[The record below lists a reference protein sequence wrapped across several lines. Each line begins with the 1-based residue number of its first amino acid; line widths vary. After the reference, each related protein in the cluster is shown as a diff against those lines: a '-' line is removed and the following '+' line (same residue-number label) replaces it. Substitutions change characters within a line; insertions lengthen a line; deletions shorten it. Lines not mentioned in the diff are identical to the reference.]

1 MNSMNTKKSAE
12 SLTKVK
18 SQLTSKHPYF
28 GMLASRLKH
37 EENSAIDY
45 FASNGKRFIYNPTY
59 IETLDMDELFFILT
73 NCVMHHIL
81 AHDMRKLNRKG
92 VLWQLATD
100 YAINNMLAKNK
111 LKIPQGANYNKEYK
125 DMYSEEIY
133 EILKVEFT
141 EQNGTS
147 SYDDIKNLEN
157 FIKDKD
163 GDSSIF
169 KNINNPD
176 DEKTQE
182 EWDYAATLAKEVTLK
197 NSSTPLGLERFAKKI
212 KANDID
218 WKFELYNAIN
228 RHMRNNYA
236 FMPPNKKHI
245 YRGVA
250 LPSLTSDTLSLIVAI
265 DTSGSIREDILGAFI
280 GEFKSIMQNFPA
292 VSIELLIADAK
303 VHSHH
308 TFMGGEEMDFPLKG
322 GGGTDYRPT
331 FEYID
336 ANIPM
341 SSMLLYFTDGEGIFP
356 RIPPAY
362 EVIWALSQNKN
373 KIPFG
378 RSLVIFDK

>member
-1 MNSMNTKKSAE
+1 MDATTL
-12 SLTKVK
+12 LTKAK

-81 AHDMRKLNRKG
+81 AHNQRKLNRKG

-111 LKIPQGANYNKEYK
+111 LKIPKGANYNKEYK

-133 EILKVEFT
+133 EILKVEFA

-163 GDSSIF
+163 GNSSIF

>member
-1 MNSMNTKKSAE
+1 MDANTL
-12 SLTKVK
+12 LTKAK

-37 EENSAIDY
+37 EENLQIEY
-45 FASNGKRFIYNPTY
+45 FVSNGVRFIYNPTY
-59 IETLDMDELFFILT
+59 IETLNIDELFFILS

-81 AHDMRKLNRKG
+81 AHSARKLKRKG

-100 YAINNMLAKNK
+100 YAINNMLVKNK
-111 LKIPQGANYNKEYK
+111 LKLPRGANYNKEYK
-125 DMYSEEIY
+125 NMYSEEIY
-133 EILKVEFT
+133 ELLVKEFAEVT
-141 EQNGTS
+141 GTS
-147 SYDDIKNLEN
+147 SYDDVNNLES
-157 FIKDKD
+157 FIENKG

-169 KNINNPD
+169 KNMQIL
-176 DEKTQE
+176 DEKSE
-182 EWDYAATLAKEVTLK
+182 DEWDYAATLAKEVGNK
-197 NSSTPLGLERFAKKI
+197 NSKTPLGLERFTKKMQ
-212 KANDID
+212 ANDID

-250 LPSLTSDTLSLIVAI
+250 LPSLASDTLSLVVAI
-265 DTSGSIREDILGAFI
+265 DTSGSINESLLGAFVE
-280 GEFKSIMQNFPA
+280 EFKTIMQNFPA

-308 TFMGGEEMDFPLKG
+308 SFMGGEEMNFPLKG

-331 FEYID
+331 FEYIE

-341 SSMLLYFTDGEGIFP
+341 SSMVLYFTDGEGIFP
-356 RIPPAY
+356 RIPPAC
-362 EVIWALSQNKN
+362 EVLWALSQHKN

-378 RSLVIFDK
+378 RKLVIFN

>member
-1 MNSMNTKKSAE
+1 MDATTL
-12 SLTKVK
+12 LTKVK

-81 AHDMRKLNRKG
+81 AHNQRKLNRKG

-111 LKIPQGANYNKEYK
+111 LKIPKGANYNKEYK

-133 EILKVEFT
+133 EILKVEFA

-147 SYDDIKNLEN
+147 SYDDIRNLEN

-163 GDSSIF
+163 GNSSIF

-341 SSMLLYFTDGEGIFP
+341 SSILLYFTDGEGIFP

>member
-1 MNSMNTKKSAE
+1 MDANIL
-12 SLTKVK
+12 LTKAK

-28 GMLASRLKH
+28 GMLASRLEH
-37 EENSAIDY
+37 EENSQIEY
-45 FASNGKRFIYNPTY
+45 FVSNGVRFIYNPTY
-59 IETLDMDELFFILT
+59 IKTLNIDELFFILS

-81 AHDMRKLNRKG
+81 AHSARKLKRKG

-100 YAINNMLAKNK
+100 YAINNMLVKNK
-111 LKIPQGANYNKEYK
+111 LKLPKGANYNKEYK
-125 DMYSEEIY
+125 NMYSEEIY
-133 EILKVEFT
+133 EHLVKEFT
-141 EQNGTS
+141 DVTGTS
-147 SYDDIKNLEN
+147 SYDDVKNLES
-157 FIKDKD
+157 FIQNKG

-169 KNINNPD
+169 KNMEKM
-176 DEKTQE
+176 DEKSE
-182 EWDYAATLAKEVTLK
+182 DEWDYAATLAKEVGNK
-197 NSSTPLGLERFAKKI
+197 NSKTPLGLDRFTKKMQ
-212 KANDID
+212 ANDID

-250 LPSLTSDTLSLIVAI
+250 LPSLTSDTLSLVVAI
-265 DTSGSIREDILGAFI
+265 DTSGSINESLLGAFVE
-280 GEFKSIMQNFPA
+280 EFKTIMQNFPA

-308 TFMGGEEMDFPLKG
+308 SFIGGEEMNFPLKG

-331 FEYID
+331 FEYIE

-341 SSMLLYFTDGEGIFP
+341 SSMVLYFTDGEGIFP
-356 RIPPAY
+356 RIPPST
-362 EVIWALSQNKN
+362 EVLWALSQHKN

-378 RSLVIFDK
+378 RKLVIFN

>member
-1 MNSMNTKKSAE
+1 MDATTL
-12 SLTKVK
+12 LTKAK
-18 SQLTSKHPYF
+18 SQLISKHPYF
-28 GMLASRLKH
+28 GMLANRLKH
-37 EENSAIDY
+37 EENLAIDY

-59 IETLDMDELFFILT
+59 IESLSMDELFFILT

-81 AHDMRKLNRKG
+81 AHNQRKLNRKG

-111 LKIPQGANYNKEYK
+111 LKIPNGANYNKEYK
-125 DMYSEEIY
+125 NMYSEEIY
-133 EILKVEFT
+133 EILKVEFA

-157 FIKDKD
+157 FIKEKD

-176 DEKTQE
+176 DEKIQD
-182 EWDYAATLAKEVTLK
+182 EWDYAANLVKEVTLK

-245 YRGVA
+245 WRGVA

-336 ANIPM
+336 ANIPS

>member
-1 MNSMNTKKSAE
+1 MDATLK
-12 SLTKVK
+12 LTKAK

-59 IETLDMDELFFILT
+59 IESLSQDELFFILT

-81 AHDMRKLNRKG
+81 AHNQRKLNRKG

-111 LKIPQGANYNKEYK
+111 LKIPKGANYNTEYK
-125 DMYSEEIY
+125 NMYSEEIY
-133 EILKVEFT
+133 EILKKEFA

-147 SYDDIKNLEN
+147 SYDDVKNLES
-157 FIKDKD
+157 FIKEKG

-169 KNINNPD
+169 KNFEKM
-176 DEKTQE
+176 DEKE
-182 EWDYAATLAKEVTLK
+182 EDEWDYAASLAKEVGNK

-308 TFMGGEEMDFPLKG
+308 SFMGGEEMNFPLKG

>member
-12 SLTKVK
+12 SLTKAK

-59 IETLDMDELFFILT
+59 IESLSMDELFFILT

-81 AHDMRKLNRKG
+81 AHNQRKLNRKG

-111 LKIPQGANYNKEYK
+111 LKIPKGANYNKEYK

-133 EILKVEFT
+133 EILKVEFA

-157 FIKDKD
+157 FIKEKD

-182 EWDYAATLAKEVTLK
+182 EWDYAASLAKEVTLK

>member
-1 MNSMNTKKSAE
+1 
-12 SLTKVK
+12 
-18 SQLTSKHPYF
+18 
-28 GMLASRLKH
+28 ML
-37 EENSAIDY
+37 
-45 FASNGKRFIYNPTY
+45 G
-59 IETLDMDELFFILT
+59 
-73 NCVMHHIL
+73 
-81 AHDMRKLNRKG
+81 RKG
-92 VLWQLATD
+92 ALWQLATD
-100 YAINNMLAKNK
+100 YAINNMLHKNK
-111 LKIPQGANYNKEYK
+111 LKIPKGANFKKEYK
-125 DMYSEEIY
+125 NMYSEEIY
-133 EILKVEFT
+133 ELLKEEFS
-141 EQNGTS
+141 EQNGKS
-147 SYDDIKNLEN
+147 SYDDIKNLES
-157 FIKDKD
+157 FIKDS
-163 GDSSIF
+163 GGNSSIF
-169 KNINNPD
+169 KNIKNIEND
-176 DEKTQE
+176 KIED
-182 EWDYAATLAKEVTLK
+182 EWDYASSIAKEVANKKSL
-197 NSSTPLGLERFAKKI
+197 TPLGLERFAKKV

-280 GEFKSIMQNFPA
+280 EEFKSIMQNFPA

-308 TFMGGEEMDFPLKG
+308 SFMGGEEMDFPLKG

-362 EVIWALSQNKN
+362 EVLWALSQNKTR
-373 KIPFG
+373 IPFG
-378 RSLVIFDK
+378 RSIVIFD

>member
-1 MNSMNTKKSAE
+1 MDATTL
-12 SLTKVK
+12 LTKAK

-81 AHDMRKLNRKG
+81 AHNQRKLNRKG

-111 LKIPQGANYNKEYK
+111 LKIPKGANYNKEYK

-133 EILKVEFT
+133 EILKVEFA

-157 FIKDKD
+157 FIKEKD

-308 TFMGGEEMDFPLKG
+308 TFMGGEEIDFPLKG

>member
-1 MNSMNTKKSAE
+1 MDATTL
-12 SLTKVK
+12 LTKAK

-37 EENSAIDY
+37 EENSAIDF

-59 IETLDMDELFFILT
+59 IESLSIDELFFILT

-81 AHDMRKLNRKG
+81 AHNQRKLKRKG

-111 LKIPQGANYNKEYK
+111 LKIPKGANYNKEYK
-125 DMYSEEIY
+125 NMYSEEIY
-133 EILKVEFT
+133 EILKVEFS
-141 EQNGTS
+141 EQTGTS
-147 SYDDIKNLEN
+147 SYDDAQNLAN
-157 FIKDKD
+157 FVKEKG

-169 KNINNPD
+169 KNM
-176 DEKTQE
+176 EKMNE
-182 EWDYAATLAKEVTLK
+182 KEEDEWDYAASLAKEVGNK

-212 KANDID
+212 QANDID

-308 TFMGGEEMDFPLKG
+308 SFIGGEEMDFPLKG

-378 RSLVIFDK
+378 RKLVIFDK